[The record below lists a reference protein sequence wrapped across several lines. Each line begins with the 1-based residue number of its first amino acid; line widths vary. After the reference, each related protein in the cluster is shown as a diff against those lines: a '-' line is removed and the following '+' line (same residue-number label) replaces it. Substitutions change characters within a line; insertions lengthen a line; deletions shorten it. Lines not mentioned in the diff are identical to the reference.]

1 MPDNPPS
8 TPQTNPSTIRTQG
21 TAPLDPNLQKKVT
34 KVAALRGWKKRKVTL
49 SKEWIDNESV
59 QKARGLQ
66 RLAVHLCNLGENI
79 GNEQNEE
86 RPIIIISRNSQNATA
101 GNVIVIPLSKQ
112 LRCRKDQN
120 GRIIRNQSGNP
131 IPKYDYH
138 YFFFKSKYTFLDY
151 DSNAKSED
159 ITTVSKIRIGKHLGD
174 ITDAQDIRNLEKR
187 VKAILELR

>member
-1 MPDNPPS
+1 MPNNPPS
-8 TPQTNPSTIRTQG
+8 SQQNNSTTTQSQG
-21 TAPLDPNLQKKVT
+21 TVSTEPNLQKKVI
-34 KVAALRGWKKRKVTL
+34 KVAALRSWKKSKVTL
-49 SKEWIDNESV
+49 AKDWIDNESA
-59 QKARGLQ
+59 QKSRGLQ
-66 RLAVHLCNLGENI
+66 RLAVHLCVLGENI

-86 RPIIIISRNSQNATA
+86 RPVIIVSRNSQNATA

-120 GRIIRNQSGNP
+120 GRIIRNQAGKP

-138 YFFFKSKYTFLDY
+138 YFFFRSKYTFLDY
-151 DSNAKSED
+151 DSNAKAED

-187 VKAILELR
+187 VKTILDLR